1 MEDQLTEQFYNTDA
15 YRRECEETVT
25 DVTEGGVVLD
35 RTVFY
40 PGGGGQPNDIGVLV
54 KADGAELE
62 VSKMSGRG
70 GVILHTAPE
79 GSLVVGDSVQCRID
93 WDHRYRLMRTHTALH
108 IRCGVVWRD

>member
-1 MEDQLTEQFYNTDA
+1 MEDQLTELLYNTDS
-15 YRRECEETVT
+15 YLRECEATVT
-25 DVTEGGVVLD
+25 DVTDDGVVLD

-70 GVILHTAPE
+70 GVMVHT
-79 GSLVVGDSVQCRID
+79 
-93 WDHRYRLMRTHTALH
+93 
-108 IRCGVVWRD
+108 